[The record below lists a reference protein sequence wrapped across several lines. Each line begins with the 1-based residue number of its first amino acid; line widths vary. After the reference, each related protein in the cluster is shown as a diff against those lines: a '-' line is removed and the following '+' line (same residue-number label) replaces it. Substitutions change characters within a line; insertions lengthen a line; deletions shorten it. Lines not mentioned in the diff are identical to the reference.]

1 MKMASLLGRVFS
13 LFFEYDTP
21 RIVHIR
27 SKKVGVINR
36 LLQLCIVGY
45 VIGYAIIYQK
55 GYQDFDNVQGAIT
68 TKLKGVAQTF
78 NLSGDGKNRTWDVND
93 YVVPPQENN
102 AFFVTTNVIVT
113 PRQQMGLCEE
123 DINVVGANCTD
134 DPSICV
140 KDQPLMTGDG
150 YMTGECI
157 NSSRYP
163 GFKVCQVQA
172 WCPTENG
179 NLSAPRPPVIG
190 VAENFTVLIKNNIEF
205 PKFGIKRKNIIGFI
219 DSSELKTCRFIRND
233 PKYKFCPIF
242 YLHDIVEYADTT
254 FSDIAVKGGVIQ
266 ILITWDC
273 NLDHAVDTCIPVYSF
288 RRLDT
293 NDTASPG
300 YNFRFARYFLDNGTE
315 IRTLFKAYGIKF
327 ILTLQG
333 QAGKFNLKPL
343 IINIGSGLAILGI
356 ATVICDIF
364 VLYVLKGKALYKEK
378 KYLEVVGEDAYQ
390 DIPGLNMKSGD

>member
-205 PKFGIKRKNIIGFI
+205 PKFGIKRRNSPNNKDNSYLQNCRYNIDLDPQCPVFKLGTIV
-219 DSSELKTCRFIRND
+219 SASNIRSFD
-233 PKYKFCPIF
+233 
-242 YLHDIVEYADTT
+242 
-254 FSDIAVKGGVIQ
+254 DIAVQGGVIQ